1 MPSSMRN
8 KPVILD
14 ARITIPD
21 DVVHR
26 TFAAETVVLNLES
39 GKYHGLNPTGGHM
52 FEVLAKVGSVRE
64 AAGLLA
70 DEYGRPFDEIA
81 SDLCGFCLDLE
92 RRGLI
97 VLSADA

>member
-1 MPSSMRN
+1 M
-8 KPVILD
+8 VV
-14 ARITIPD
+14 PD

-26 TFAAETVVLNLES
+26 TFAAETVVLNLKS

-64 AAGLLA
+64 AAALIA
-70 DEYGRPFDEIA
+70 DEYGRPFDEI
-81 SDLCGFCLDLE
+81 SGDLCIFCLDLE

-97 VLSADA
+97 VLGDTA